1 MRDFLHVSDV
11 ARAFVTLLGADVRGA
26 VNIGSGDPVEVRQIA
41 QMLGVTAGRPDLIDY
56 GAIAMRADDPPLLV
70 ADATK
75 LLQTGWLPRISLREG
90 LEEALRLGSPEGPP
104 A

>member
-1 MRDFLHVSDV
+1 MPTS
-11 ARAFVTLLGADVRGA
+11 AGA

-41 QMLGVTAGRPDLIDY
+41 QMLGVMAGRPDLIDY